1 LIGREKSC
9 FLSPKK
15 GGKNNISVDG
25 GCISWEFLA
34 KRLNFTFLIF
44 FILFF
49 LLSMEGVGFL
59 LFVVGF
65 LFHLWMSWMEIE
77 TVGKIVL
84 TASALG
90 VILTV
95 GRIRGKEDKL
105 K

>member
-1 LIGREKSC
+1 
-9 FLSPKK
+9 
-15 GGKNNISVDG
+15 
-25 GCISWEFLA
+25 
-34 KRLNFTFLIF
+34 
-44 FILFF
+44 
-49 LLSMEGVGFL
+49 MEGVGFL